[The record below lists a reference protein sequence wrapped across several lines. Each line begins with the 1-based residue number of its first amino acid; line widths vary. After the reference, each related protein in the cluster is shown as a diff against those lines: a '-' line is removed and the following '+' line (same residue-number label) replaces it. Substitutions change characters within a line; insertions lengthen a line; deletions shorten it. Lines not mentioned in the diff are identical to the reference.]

1 MVAMT
6 CFALKEEVVDTV
18 GVKSGRCEVSGI
30 LQITQIAFNSQCLV
44 IGCDCALSDLLHETV
59 DSVREGI
66 GKLQIVLSNPV
77 RIVRVCAAYF
87 NFCENGQ
94 THSAEICV
102 AFVQAL
108 LRTDG
113 NDVFLHRRAG
123 MGLNLQPDWHGVQPG
138 LRYV

>member
-6 CFALKEEVVDTV
+6 CFALKEEVVYTV
-18 GVKSGRCEVSGI
+18 GVEPGRGKVIGI
-30 LQITQIAFNSQCLV
+30 LEIAQVTLNSQSLV
-44 IGCDCALSDLLHETV
+44 IGGGSALGDLLHETV